1 MKNHHVTGSLFVT
14 LLAVSL
20 VSFFF
25 LSGTEEKWK
34 WFFLF
39 FFYLSDVIT
48 YSSEST
54 QHVLAPSVRYFL
66 FFSGRFFAC
75 THIGL
80 NIITLAVM
88 TSSAFMANN
97 SPDHNHKNQIS
108 RREFFSEILS
118 AVILFTARR
127 PVERRNRNR
136 WMISFESK
144 KKVDG
149 TRGRVVFVSWLWK
162 ILCASA

>member
-25 LSGTEEKWK
+25 LFGTEEKWK
-34 WFFLF
+34 LF
-39 FFYLSDVIT
+39 FILFFCLSDVIT

-54 QHVLAPSVRYFL
+54 QHVVAPSVRYFL
-66 FFSGRFFAC
+66 FLWPLFRVH
-75 THIGL
+75 THRPEYYYM
-80 NIITLAVM
+80 AVM

-108 RREFFSEILS
+108 RREFFFPPSENFIGGY
-118 AVILFTARR
+118 IIYCPT
-127 PVERRNRNR
+127 
-136 WMISFESK
+136 
-144 KKVDG
+144 
-149 TRGRVVFVSWLWK
+149 TR
-162 ILCASA
+162 